1 MIMKCRDM
9 DRVMA
14 ESSQKLLHG
23 GIRSRD
29 WFSDK
34 LGNLGE
40 KQVQLGCLGE
50 MLKPDCTSL
59 SETKFPT
66 VALLAESKL
75 KHRPTQLSAKM
86 KFLFFAL
93 TC

>member
-9 DRVMA
+9 ERIMA

-23 GIRSRD
+23 GMRSRD

-34 LGNLGE
+34 LE
-40 KQVQLGCLGE
+40 KGKKKGIKRINGLSFQNVCIIIHFLKYVIVFFVQCI
-50 MLKPDCTSL
+50 
-59 SETKFPT
+59 
-66 VALLAESKL
+66 
-75 KHRPTQLSAKM
+75 
-86 KFLFFAL
+86 